1 MTNHYETEVKLMV
14 ADLKAAEERLEAL
27 GATLTAPRVF
37 ERNVRY
43 ENNKGSFAENG
54 IVLRLRQDSRARL
67 TYKEGSTANAGI
79 VSRFEAEVEVSDFET
94 MELILYKLGYV
105 PALVYEK
112 YRITYQYHDAEIV
125 LDELPYGNFIEVEG
139 DPTAIEDTLKQL
151 GMESTTR
158 LQASYVRLFEFVK
171 MNMGLKMNHLTFEN
185 FKGITVPS
193 SAFEPPKF

>member
-1 MTNHYETEVKLMV
+1 MTSHYETEVKLMV
-14 ADLKAAEERLEAL
+14 ADLKAAEEQLEAL

-125 LDELPYGNFIEVEG
+125 LDELPYGNFVEVEG

-151 GMESTTR
+151 GMESTKR

-171 MNMGLKMNHLTFEN
+171 MNMGLKLNHLTFEN
-185 FKGITVPS
+185 FKGITVPP